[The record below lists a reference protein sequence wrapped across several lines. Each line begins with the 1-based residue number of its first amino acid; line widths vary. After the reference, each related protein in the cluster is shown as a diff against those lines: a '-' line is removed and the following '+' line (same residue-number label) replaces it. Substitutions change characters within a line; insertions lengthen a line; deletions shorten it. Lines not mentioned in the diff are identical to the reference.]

1 LRRRAP
7 LSGIVAGWVDDDKEE
22 SDMRRATIKLLT
34 VSLAL
39 VALASAPLQVAAQD
53 AAQEAAEGS
62 PKLVVPERI
71 LDFGTVAQGEEIH
84 ADFTLRNEGT
94 ADLHIKTVRP
104 TCGCTVVDFPKT
116 IAAGETGQI
125 KAKVDTSEFTGPI
138 SKSMLLMTDDPE
150 SPSMSLVIKA
160 AVKPYVEVLPRALV
174 RINAIQG
181 EKATQKLVLVADP
194 AIGDELE
201 ITKVESSVPQL
212 LASYRKLD
220 KDELLDGRGP
230 YQFELELGLGED
242 VEVGP
247 MNARVMVYTN
257 HPKAKRIV
265 IKVFGVVRALLHVT
279 PNRIQFGAV
288 EAKLKPGRNVIVV
301 NNRPQ
306 SKVML
311 TEATVDDPAFDAEII
326 TIEEGRRY
334 QVTVTID
341 PESRPGTRDA
351 TLTIKTTDDQFPEL
365 KVPVGAA
372 IQ

>member
-1 LRRRAP
+1 
-7 LSGIVAGWVDDDKEE
+7 
-22 SDMRRATIKLLT
+22 MRRATIKLLA

-39 VALASAPLQVAAQD
+39 AALVSAPLQV

-71 LDFGTVAQGEEIH
+71 LDFGTVAQGEEIQ
-84 ADFTLRNEGT
+84 ADFTLRNEGS
-94 ADLHIKTVRP
+94 AELQIKTVRP

-116 IAAGETGQI
+116 IAASESGQI
-125 KAKVDTSEFTGPI
+125 KAKVDTSEFSGPI

-160 AVKPYVEVLPRALV
+160 AIKPYVEVLPRSLV

-194 AIGDELE
+194 AIGDELK

-212 LASYRKLD
+212 LASYRQLEKE
-220 KDELLDGRGP
+220 ELMEDRGP
-230 YQFELELGLGED
+230 YQFELELALGDE

-247 MNARVMVYTN
+247 MNARVTVYTN
-257 HPKAKRIV
+257 HPKAKKIV

-288 EAKLKPGRNVIVV
+288 EAKLRPGRNVIVV

-311 TEATVDDPAFDAEII
+311 TEATVDDPAFEAEII

-341 PESRPGTRDA
+341 PEARPGTRDA
-351 TLTIKTTDDQFPEL
+351 TLTIKTTDDQFSEL